1 MGKELELNCE
11 ELKRLVDT
19 LHPQTRVNDLEN
31 EEITE
36 VFYKPIE
43 LGKDDDLTSP
53 GAMFEVIRIHLEEAP
68 VFNFR
73 SLQNKTIRDLYEENC
88 ED

>member
-11 ELKRLVDT
+11 ELKELVDT

-31 EEITE
+31 KEITK

-43 LGKDDDLTSP
+43 EGEDVELKSP
-53 GAMFEVIRIHLEEAP
+53 GAMFEVIRTHLEEAP
-68 VFNFR
+68 HFNFR